1 MPKNFRKRESTAFLT
16 KELLNIPE
24 EKQEQEQATAEE
36 QEKTSDSEQTSKKK
50 SGSIQEMYN
59 NYLSGIDLSSIDF
72 LQRHHTKEQNE
83 IGELLADNLTD
94 NSHFFTPDIT
104 IKKKVT
110 KNARL
115 QILLNSELLEELKKA
130 AVKNGVS
137 TNELVN
143 QILTWYLYKKGE

>member
-1 MPKNFRKRESTAFLT
+1 MPKKFRTRESTAFLT

-36 QEKTSDSEQTSKKK
+36 QEKTSDSGQTSEKK

-59 NYLSGIDLSSIDF
+59 NYLSSINF

-83 IGELLADNLTD
+83 IGELLADNLTY
-94 NSHFFTPDIT
+94 NSRSFTPDIT

-115 QILLNSELLEELKKA
+115 QILLNSELLEDLKKT
-130 AVKNGVS
+130 AVKNSVS